1 MFERQGGS
9 SVNLIKNPWEI
20 LRENGRYAGR
30 TLEMSVKELQK
41 RYSGAALGAFWSLV
55 KPLLFIGVYW
65 FAVSVGIRG
74 GGAINETPYIHYL
87 VAGIIP
93 WFFVSETLV
102 TAGRSLRANRHLI
115 TKMVYPVSTIPTFS
129 VLSQLYVHGIMT
141 LIVVVLFAAT
151 GYPPTWYSLQ
161 LVYYSFA
168 LFVFMTVLS
177 WTTSALVV
185 VSRDFEHLIK
195 STTQMLFWLTP
206 IIWHIGNVK
215 GVLKLVV
222 MANPI
227 NYFVNGYRES
237 LLYGE
242 WFFENPAYTGYFWGL
257 TLLLALFG
265 GHLFNRLKGEFAD
278 IL

>member
-1 MFERQGGS
+1 MTPLSYPWYILKE
-9 SVNLIKNPWEI
+9 NLRNT
-20 LRENGRYAGR
+20 GR

-55 KPLLFIGVYW
+55 RPLLFIFVYW

-74 GGAINETPYIHYL
+74 GGAINEYPYVLYL
-87 VAGIIP
+87 IGGIIP

-102 TAGRSLRANRHLI
+102 YAGKSLRTNKHLI

-129 VLSQLYVHGIMT
+129 VLSQLYVHAAMSV
-141 LIVVVLFAAT
+141 IVVVIFALS
-151 GYPPTWYSLQ
+151 GYPPTLYTFQ
-161 LVYYSFA
+161 LIYYSFA

-185 VSRDFEHLIK
+185 VSRDFEHLIR

-206 IIWHIGNVK
+206 IIWHVGNVQ
-215 GVLKLVV
+215 GILKLVV

-237 LLYGE
+237 LLYQR
-242 WFFENPAYTGYFWGL
+242 WFFENPLYTLYFWGV
-257 TLLLALFG
+257 TLALAFFG
-265 GHLFNRLKGEFAD
+265 AFVFHRLKDEFAD

>member
-1 MFERQGGS
+1 M
-9 SVNLIKNPWEI
+9 NLFRYPWWI
-20 LRENGRYAGR
+20 LKENGVYAKR
-30 TLEMSVKELQK
+30 TLEMSFKELHK
-41 RYSGAALGAFWSLV
+41 RYSGAALGAFWALV
-55 KPLLFIGVYW
+55 RPLLFIFVYW

-74 GGAINETPYIHYL
+74 GGAINEHPYVLYL
-87 VAGIIP
+87 IGGIIP

-102 TAGRSLRANRHLI
+102 YGAKSLRANKHLI

-129 VLSQLYVHGIMT
+129 ILSQLYVHVAMT
-141 LIVVVLFAAT
+141 GIVVVIFALS
-151 GYPPTWYSLQ
+151 GYPPTVHTLQ
-161 LVYYSFA
+161 LLYYTFC

-177 WTTSALVV
+177 WTTAALAV

-227 NYFVNGYRES
+227 NYFVSGYRDS
-237 LLYGE
+237 LLNQR
-242 WFFENPAYTGYFWGL
+242 WFFDNPLYTLYFWGV
-257 TLLLALFG
+257 TLLLAFFG
-265 GHLFNRLKGEFAD
+265 AYVFHRLKDEFAD